1 MASSTKLLAFT
12 PATPARIK
20 LVTVEQRWT
29 VAEAARVSGPYEA
42 RDVLLPYFDGK
53 DREHFVVLHLDSAH
67 RPLSVEVVS
76 VGSLNQSIV
85 HPREV
90 FKGAL
95 LANAQAIIAAHNHP
109 SGNLDPSDADRRVF
123 EQLSAGGDL
132 LGIKLLDFLI
142 VSAPR
147 FRSLVDPSARGE

>member
-1 MASSTKLLAFT
+1 MAPTKLIPLLQ
-12 PATPARIK
+12 ATPPRIR

-29 VAEAARVSGPYEA
+29 IAEAPRVSGPYEA
-42 RDVLLPYFDGK
+42 RNVLIPYFEGK

-67 RPLSVEVVS
+67 RPISVEVVS

-109 SGNLDPSDADRRVF
+109 SGNLDPSDADRRAF
-123 EQLSAGGDL
+123 DQLTSAGEL
-132 LGIKLLDFLI
+132 LGIKVLDFLI
-142 VSAPR
+142 VSGPR
-147 FRSLVDPSARGE
+147 FRSLVDPSVGGE

>member
-1 MASSTKLLAFT
+1 MAPTKLIPLL
-12 PATPARIK
+12 PATSPRVR

-29 VAEAARVSGPYEA
+29 IAEAPRVSGPYEA
-42 RDVLLPYFDGK
+42 REVLIPYFEGK

-67 RPLSVEVVS
+67 RPISVEVVS

-109 SGNLDPSDADRRVF
+109 SGNLDPSDADRRAF
-123 EQLSAGGDL
+123 DQLTSAGEL
-132 LGIKLLDFLI
+132 LGIKVLDFLI
-142 VSAPR
+142 VSGPR
-147 FRSLVDPSARGE
+147 FRSLVDPSVGGE

>member
-1 MASSTKLLAFT
+1 MATTKLIPLLQ
-12 PATPARIK
+12 ATPPRIR

-29 VAEAARVSGPYEA
+29 IAEAPRVSGPYEA
-42 RDVLLPYFDGK
+42 RNVLIPYFEGK

-67 RPLSVEVVS
+67 RPISVEVVS

-109 SGNLDPSDADRRVF
+109 SGNLDPSDADRRAF
-123 EQLSAGGDL
+123 DQLTSAGEL
-132 LGIKLLDFLI
+132 LGIKVLDFLI
-142 VSAPR
+142 VSGPR
-147 FRSLVDPSARGE
+147 FRSLVDPSVGGE

>member
-1 MASSTKLLAFT
+1 MAPTKLIPLLQ
-12 PATPARIK
+12 ATPPRIR

-29 VAEAARVSGPYEA
+29 IAEAPRVSGPYEA
-42 RDVLLPYFDGK
+42 SDVLIPYFEGK

-109 SGNLDPSDADRRVF
+109 SGNLDPSDADRRAF
-123 EQLSAGGDL
+123 DQLTSAGEL
-132 LGIKLLDFLI
+132 LGIKVLDFLI
-142 VSAPR
+142 VSGPR
-147 FRSLVDPSARGE
+147 FRSLVDSSVGGE

>member
-1 MASSTKLLAFT
+1 MAPTKLIPLLQ
-12 PATPARIK
+12 ATPPRIR

-29 VAEAARVSGPYEA
+29 IAEAPRVSGPYEA
-42 RDVLLPYFDGK
+42 RDVLIPYFEGK

-109 SGNLDPSDADRRVF
+109 SGNLDPSDADRRAF
-123 EQLSAGGDL
+123 DQLTSAGEL
-132 LGIKLLDFLI
+132 LGIKVLDFLI
-142 VSAPR
+142 VSGPR
-147 FRSLVDPSARGE
+147 FRSLVDPSVGGE

>member
-1 MASSTKLLAFT
+1 MAPTKLIPLLQ
-12 PATPARIK
+12 ATPPRIR

-29 VAEAARVSGPYEA
+29 IAEAPRVSGPYEA
-42 RDVLLPYFDGK
+42 RDVLIPYFEGK

-67 RPLSVEVVS
+67 RPISVEVAS

-109 SGNLDPSDADRRVF
+109 SGNLDPSDADRRAF
-123 EQLSAGGDL
+123 DQLTSAGEL

-142 VSAPR
+142 VSGPR
-147 FRSLVDPSARGE
+147 FRSLVDPSVGGE

>member
-1 MASSTKLLAFT
+1 MTPTKLIPLLQ
-12 PATPARIK
+12 ATPPRIR

-29 VAEAARVSGPYEA
+29 IAEAPRVSGPYEA
-42 RDVLLPYFDGK
+42 RDVLIPYFEGK

-67 RPLSVEVVS
+67 RPISVEVAS

-109 SGNLDPSDADRRVF
+109 SGNLDPSDADRRAF
-123 EQLSAGGDL
+123 DQLTSAGEL

-142 VSAPR
+142 VSGPR
-147 FRSLVDPSARGE
+147 FRSLVDPSVGGE

>member
-1 MASSTKLLAFT
+1 MAPTKLIPLLN
-12 PATPARIK
+12 ATSPRVR

-29 VAEAARVSGPYEA
+29 IAEAPLVSGPYEA
-42 RDVLLPYFDGK
+42 RDVLSPYFEGK
-53 DREHFVVLHLDSAH
+53 DREHFVVLHLDAAH
-67 RPLSVEVVS
+67 RPVSVEVVS

-123 EQLSAGGDL
+123 DQLTSAGEL

-142 VSAPR
+142 VSGSR
-147 FRSLVDPSARGE
+147 FRSLVDPSVGGE

>member
-1 MASSTKLLAFT
+1 MAPTKLIPLLQ
-12 PATPARIK
+12 ATPPRIR

-29 VAEAARVSGPYEA
+29 IAEAPRVSGPYEA
-42 RDVLLPYFDGK
+42 RDVLIPYFEGK

-109 SGNLDPSDADRRVF
+109 SGNLDPSDADRRAF
-123 EQLSAGGDL
+123 DQLTSAGEL

-142 VSAPR
+142 VSGPR
-147 FRSLVDPSARGE
+147 FRSLVDPSVGGE

>member
-1 MASSTKLLAFT
+1 MPPTKLIPLLQ
-12 PATPARIK
+12 ATPPRIR

-29 VAEAARVSGPYEA
+29 IAEAPRVSGPYEA
-42 RDVLLPYFDGK
+42 RDVLVPYFEGK

-67 RPLSVEVVS
+67 RPISVEVVS

-123 EQLSAGGDL
+123 DQLTSAGEL
-132 LGIKLLDFLI
+132 LGIKVLDFLI
-142 VSAPR
+142 VSGPR
-147 FRSLVDPSARGE
+147 FRSLVDPSVGRE

>member
-1 MASSTKLLAFT
+1 MAPTKLIPLLQ
-12 PATPARIK
+12 ATPPRIR

-29 VAEAARVSGPYEA
+29 IAEAPRVSGPYEA
-42 RDVLLPYFDGK
+42 RDVLVPYFEGK

-67 RPLSVEVVS
+67 RPISVEVVS

-109 SGNLDPSDADRRVF
+109 SGNLDPSDADRRAF
-123 EQLSAGGDL
+123 DQLTSAGEL
-132 LGIKLLDFLI
+132 LGIKVLDFLI
-142 VSAPR
+142 VSGPR
-147 FRSLVDPSARGE
+147 FRSLVDSSVGGE

>member
-1 MASSTKLLAFT
+1 MAPTKLIPLLQ
-12 PATPARIK
+12 ATSPRIR

-29 VAEAARVSGPYEA
+29 IAEAPRVSGPYEA
-42 RDVLLPYFDGK
+42 RDVLIPYFEGK

-67 RPLSVEVVS
+67 RPLSAEVVS

-109 SGNLDPSDADRRVF
+109 SGNLDPSDADRRAF
-123 EQLSAGGDL
+123 DQLTSAGEL
-132 LGIKLLDFLI
+132 LGIKVLDFLI
-142 VSAPR
+142 VSGPR
-147 FRSLVDPSARGE
+147 FRSLVDPSVGGE

>member
-1 MASSTKLLAFT
+1 MAPTKLIPLLQ
-12 PATPARIK
+12 ATPPRIR

-29 VAEAARVSGPYEA
+29 IAEAPRVSGPYEA
-42 RDVLLPYFDGK
+42 RNVLIPYFEGK

-67 RPLSVEVVS
+67 RPISVEVVS

-109 SGNLDPSDADRRVF
+109 SGNLDPSDADRRAF
-123 EQLSAGGDL
+123 DQLTSAGEL

-142 VSAPR
+142 VSGPR
-147 FRSLVDPSARGE
+147 FRSLVDPSVGGE

>member
-1 MASSTKLLAFT
+1 MAPTKLIPLLQ
-12 PATPARIK
+12 ATPPRIR

-29 VAEAARVSGPYEA
+29 IAEAPRVSGPYEA
-42 RDVLLPYFDGK
+42 RDVLIPYFEGK

-67 RPLSVEVVS
+67 RPISVEVVS

-109 SGNLDPSDADRRVF
+109 SGNLNPSDADRRAF
-123 EQLSAGGDL
+123 DQLTSAGEL
-132 LGIKLLDFLI
+132 LGIKVLDFLI
-142 VSAPR
+142 VSGPR
-147 FRSLVDPSARGE
+147 FRSLVDPSVGGE

>member
-1 MASSTKLLAFT
+1 MAPTKLIPLLH
-12 PATPARIK
+12 ATSPRVR

-29 VAEAARVSGPYEA
+29 IAEAPRVSGPYEA
-42 RDVLLPYFDGK
+42 RDVLIPYFEGK

-109 SGNLDPSDADRRVF
+109 SGNLDPSDADRRAF
-123 EQLSAGGDL
+123 DQLTSAGEL

-142 VSAPR
+142 VSGPR
-147 FRSLVDPSARGE
+147 FRSLVDPSVGGE

>member
-1 MASSTKLLAFT
+1 MAPTKLIPLLQ
-12 PATPARIK
+12 ATPPRIR

-29 VAEAARVSGPYEA
+29 IAEAPRVSGPYEA
-42 RDVLLPYFDGK
+42 RNVLIPYFEGK

-109 SGNLDPSDADRRVF
+109 SGNLDPSDADRRAF
-123 EQLSAGGDL
+123 DQLTSAGEL
-132 LGIKLLDFLI
+132 LGIKVLDFLI
-142 VSAPR
+142 VSGPR
-147 FRSLVDPSARGE
+147 FRSLVDPSVGGE